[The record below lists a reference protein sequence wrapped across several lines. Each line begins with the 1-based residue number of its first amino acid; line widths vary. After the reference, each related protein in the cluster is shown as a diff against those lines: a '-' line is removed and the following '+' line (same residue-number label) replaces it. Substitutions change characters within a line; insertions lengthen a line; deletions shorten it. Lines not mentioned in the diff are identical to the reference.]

1 MKPHILYEDQD
12 IIVCLKPAGIPT
24 QTSRPGL
31 PDMVSI
37 LKNHIYQ
44 NSAHK
49 KQPYLAVIHR
59 LDQPVEGLLVFAKT
73 PAAAK
78 ELNRQLQSFGFGK
91 YYQAV
96 LLGCPQTADG
106 ILEDY
111 LVKDGRTNTSRIC
124 TEETPGAK
132 VARLSYHIAKTT
144 AEFSLAE
151 IHLDTGRHHQIRVQM
166 AHLGCPIAG
175 DRKYDPKPDFLFPNC
190 SSLPAVW
197 NSQHPKTKKAH
208 GIYPCCLILRV
219 FADENTSRSSC
230 RIIVFP
236 LGMRVLPSLL
246 TMTMSTPAFWSS
258 SFTGL
263 SRHL

>member
-1 MKPHILYEDQD
+1 MSETCRYPDSDKPPRASGYGQHF
-12 IIVCLKPAGIPT
+12 
-24 QTSRPGL
+24 
-31 PDMVSI
+31 
-37 LKNHIYQ
+37 KNHIYQ

-132 VARLSYHIAKTT
+132 VARLSYHIAKQQRNFHWQRFIWIPDVITRSGYKWLT
-144 AEFSLAE
+144 LAVPSQE
-151 IHLDTGRHHQIRVQM
+151 TENMIRTR
-166 AHLGCPIAG
+166 L
-175 DRKYDPKPDFLFPNC
+175 LFPTAALC
-190 SSLPAVW
+190 LP
-197 NSQHPKTKKAH
+197 SGIRTSKTKSTWNLPMRLFA
-208 GIYPCCLILRV
+208 C
-219 FADENTSRSSC
+219 FADE
-230 RIIVFP
+230 
-236 LGMRVLPSLL
+236 
-246 TMTMSTPAFWSS
+246 TPADHPV
-258 SFTGL
+258 G
-263 SRHL
+263 

>member
-175 DRKYDPKPDFLFPNC
+175 DFFFPTAALC
-190 SSLPAVW
+190 LPSGIRTSK
-197 NSQHPKTKKAH
+197 NKKAH
-208 GIYPCCLILRV
+208 GIYPCAC
-219 FADENTSRSSC
+219 FACFCRRNTSRSSC

>member
-1 MKPHILYEDQD
+1 MSETCRYPDSDKPPRASGYGQHF
-12 IIVCLKPAGIPT
+12 
-24 QTSRPGL
+24 
-31 PDMVSI
+31 
-37 LKNHIYQ
+37 KNHIYQ

-175 DRKYDPKPDFLFPNC
+175 DRKYDPNQTSFSQLQLFAC
-190 SSLPAVW
+190 RLEFA
-197 NSQHPKTKKAH
+197 HPKTKKHMEFTHA
-208 GIYPCCLILRV
+208 PVLRV
-219 FADENTSRSSC
+219 FADE
-230 RIIVFP
+230 
-236 LGMRVLPSLL
+236 
-246 TMTMSTPAFWSS
+246 TPADHPV
-258 SFTGL
+258 G
-263 SRHL
+263 

>member
-1 MKPHILYEDQD
+1 MY
-12 IIVCLKPAGIPT
+12 
-24 QTSRPGL
+24 L
-31 PDMVSI
+31 PKH
-37 LKNHIYQ
+37 L
-44 NSAHK
+44 
-49 KQPYLAVIHR
+49 PL
-59 LDQPVEGLLVFAKT
+59 
-73 PAAAK
+73 
-78 ELNRQLQSFGFGK
+78 GFGK

-175 DRKYDPKPDFLFPNC
+175 DRKYDPNQTSFSQLQLFAC
-190 SSLPAVW
+190 RLEFA
-197 NSQHPKTKKAH
+197 HPKTKKHMEFTHA
-208 GIYPCCLILRV
+208 PVLRV
-219 FADENTSRSSC
+219 FADE
-230 RIIVFP
+230 
-236 LGMRVLPSLL
+236 
-246 TMTMSTPAFWSS
+246 TP
-258 SFTGL
+258 TDHPVG
-263 SRHL
+263 

>member
-78 ELNRQLQSFGFGK
+78 ELNLSSRVWLRQ
-91 YYQAV
+91 
-96 LLGCPQTADG
+96 
-106 ILEDY
+106 ILS
-111 LVKDGRTNTSRIC
+111 GGSSRMPTDC
-124 TEETPGAK
+124 
-132 VARLSYHIAKTT
+132 
-144 AEFSLAE
+144 
-151 IHLDTGRHHQIRVQM
+151 
-166 AHLGCPIAG
+166 
-175 DRKYDPKPDFLFPNC
+175 
-190 SSLPAVW
+190 
-197 NSQHPKTKKAH
+197 
-208 GIYPCCLILRV
+208 
-219 FADENTSRSSC
+219 
-230 RIIVFP
+230 
-236 LGMRVLPSLL
+236 
-246 TMTMSTPAFWSS
+246 
-258 SFTGL
+258 
-263 SRHL
+263 

>member
-1 MKPHILYEDQD
+1 MKPHILYEDHQHHS
-12 IIVCLKPAGIPT
+12 IFLIRIPEHLLPRQLLLHPAGIPT

-124 TEETPGAK
+124 TEYA
-132 VARLSYHIAKTT
+132 
-144 AEFSLAE
+144 
-151 IHLDTGRHHQIRVQM
+151 LDFVG
-166 AHLGCPIAG
+166 
-175 DRKYDPKPDFLFPNC
+175 
-190 SSLPAVW
+190 
-197 NSQHPKTKKAH
+197 
-208 GIYPCCLILRV
+208 
-219 FADENTSRSSC
+219 
-230 RIIVFP
+230 
-236 LGMRVLPSLL
+236 
-246 TMTMSTPAFWSS
+246 
-258 SFTGL
+258 
-263 SRHL
+263 